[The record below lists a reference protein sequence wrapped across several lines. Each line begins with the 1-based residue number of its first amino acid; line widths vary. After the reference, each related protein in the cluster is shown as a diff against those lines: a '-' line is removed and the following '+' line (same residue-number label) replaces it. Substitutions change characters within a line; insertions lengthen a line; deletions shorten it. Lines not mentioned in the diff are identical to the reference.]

1 MKSTR
6 LNDIAK
12 GTHLQEL
19 TGGELIAIQG
29 GGVNDF
35 PWDKLK
41 ELVRAITGAG
51 PVNTMPSP
59 RTPCIPA

>member
-1 MKSTR
+1 MESTR
-6 LNDIAK
+6 SNEIGRSAQL
-12 GTHLQEL
+12 HEL
-19 TGGELIAIQG
+19 TADELVAIQG

-41 ELVRAITGAG
+41 ELVRAITGAET
-51 PVNTMPSP
+51 VNTMPSP